1 MRLILAA
8 ALGLTL
14 ASPAQAQ
21 TGAPAQEQVSPL
33 DRLVHE
39 QLLVLDTHL
48 DTPALLHRPG
58 WDIGDYHHYAWD
70 VSQVDIP
77 RMAQGGLDG
86 GFFVIYTRQGPLTPE
101 GYAAARSAALV
112 RAAEIQRMV
121 AGYADVFAFATTPED
136 AARIAAQ
143 GKRIVYQ
150 SIENSYPLGTD
161 LGLLETF
168 YRLGVR
174 MAGPVHSKNN
184 QFADSATDTPRWNGL
199 SPLGRAWV
207 AEMNR
212 LGMLIDASHA
222 SDAALDQMLALSKT
236 PIILSHSGPKAMFDH
251 PRNLDDDRMRKLA
264 RAGGVMQLNSLYLE
278 PFNNDAD
285 RNALQKRQEEFQ
297 TLTPADQRKL
307 LRDAAA
313 LDAKRPYVSATF
325 DMFMNSLLHAIKV
338 MGVDHVGIGADWDGG
353 GGVLGMEDVTVLPRI
368 TARLRQAGYS
378 EGDIAK
384 IWSGN
389 LLRLLAR
396 AQAGAQPAAK

>member
-1 MRLILAA
+1 MRLILLAA
-8 ALGLTL
+8 IGLTL
-14 ASPAQAQ
+14 AFPALAQ
-21 TGAPAQEQVSPL
+21 PRTEGQVSPL

-58 WDIGDYHHYAWD
+58 WDIGDYHHYDWD

-77 RMAQGGLDG
+77 RMAAGGLDG

-101 GYAAARSAALV
+101 GYAAARDGALL

-121 AGYADVFAFATTPED
+121 AGHADVFAFATKPED
-136 AARIAAQ
+136 AARIAAE
-143 GKRIVYQ
+143 GKRFVYQ
-150 SIENSYPLGTD
+150 SIENSYPLGAD
-161 LGLLETF
+161 LGLLQSF
-168 YRLGVR
+168 YQLGVR

-222 SDAALDQMLALSKT
+222 SDAAFDQMLALSRT

-251 PRNLDDDRMRKLA
+251 PRNIDDERMRKLA
-264 RAGGVMQLNSLYLE
+264 RAGGVMQINSVYLE
-278 PFNNDAD
+278 PFNNDPD
-285 RNALQKRQEEFQ
+285 RTALRDRQEEFA
-297 TLTPADQRKL
+297 TLAPTDQRKL

-313 LDAKRPYVSATF
+313 LDAKRPYGSATF
-325 DMFMNSLLHAIKV
+325 DMFMKSLLHAIKV

-353 GGVLGMEDVTVLPRI
+353 GGVIGMEDVTALPKI
-368 TARLRQAGYS
+368 TARLRQAGYGES
-378 EGDIAK
+378 DIAK
-384 IWSGN
+384 IWGGN
-389 LLRLLAR
+389 ALRVLGQ
-396 AQAGAQPAAK
+396 AQAVVAK